1 MSYLDQLSQFQ
12 GDLNTQHE
20 QMSASITNIRQGI
33 KAQFDDEYNKALESL
48 EVAGGALGVS
58 GIGIGGVH
66 KSMKGLKAWNDKRLG
81 KNQRPLDVNTKG
93 KGEEI
98 KGKPIETTNRELPD
112 NPLRTKGKGL
122 RLDGG
127 EFTKPIKETPK
138 SNETFPRTKIDGG
151 KVDVIKDDGAKRA
164 ETQFNKQAK
173 GAYEDTIAK
182 TAPKTGG
189 EGQDFTSIDRS
200 GEAEGF
206 LNDIEGSGLRG
217 EYGTVKTAIE
227 DEGNV
232 VSRIATSKN
241 VSSVNAF
248 GDDILGGSS
257 STFFD
262 KSPDTYKNLYKDEL
276 PKGWGD
282 EYTPHSD
289 RMRGTVGDGGSAE
302 YRGVGKTTTLA
313 QTQRDGAQRYK
324 VKASSEF
331 IGNEQRE
338 KSITGADLG
347 GDDENFRAT
356 ASNTTNIEDKVDYE
370 PIETKYDNPL
380 LSISEERQAP
390 LPDPAQV
397 AEPAQNPRV
406 STVRN
411 SADRTRTRLGRPT
424 GENPLA
430 EPTIIQPEPASTST
444 YNPYN
449 PTDTP
454 STSSATTGERSA
466 LANARANAGTTL
478 EEIQSG
484 IATKGNAL
492 KSALGIGEET
502 AGGLSGLLGGGGA
515 ELGEGVG
522 EKIAQKGIMSAVGEM
537 GAIGVASAGFGA
549 LAPVADVVGA
559 VFMIAGLVQD
569 LTEHPDKVPD
579 FVGGGVSGKI
589 GFDAGAIGGDNKGGV
604 GIV

>member
-12 GDLNTQHE
+12 GDLNSQHE
-20 QMSASITNIRQGI
+20 QMTASISNIRQGI
-33 KAQFDDEYNKALESL
+33 QSQFDEEYNKTLESL

-112 NPLRTKGKGL
+112 NPLRSKKVAL

-127 EFTKPIKETPK
+127 EFTTPSKTPK

-164 ETQFNKQAK
+164 ETQFGKQAK

-182 TAPKTGG
+182 TTPKTGG

-206 LNDIEGSGLRG
+206 LNDIEGFGLRG
-217 EYGTVKTAIE
+217 EEGTVRTLME
-227 DEGNV
+227 DEAQQAT
-232 VSRIATSKN
+232 RKITSKN

-289 RMRGTVGDGGSAE
+289 RMRGTIGEGGSAE
-302 YRGVGKTTTLA
+302 YRGVGRTTTFQ

-331 IGNEQRE
+331 IDNEQRE

-347 GDDENFRAT
+347 GDEDNFRAT
-356 ASNTTNIEDKVDYE
+356 ASKSTNIEDKVDYE

-380 LSISEERQAP
+380 LSISEEREP
-390 LPDPAQV
+390 PEPAQV

-430 EPTIIQPEPASTST
+430 EPTITQPEPASTST

-454 STSSATTGERSA
+454 SQVATTEKSA

-484 IATKGNAL
+484 IASKGTAL
-492 KSALGIGEET
+492 KSALGVGEET

-522 EKIAQKGIMSAVGEM
+522 EKVAQKGIMSAVGEM

-559 VFMIAGLVQD
+559 GFMIAGLVQD

-579 FVGGGVSGKI
+579 YVGGGVSGKI